1 MAKFLT
7 TTGVSYQLEEI
18 IKDAKERLVLIS
30 PFLRVN
36 ERVKELLE
44 DKDRLKIDVR
54 VIYGKNELQ
63 PEENNWLES
72 MTSIRTSF
80 CKNLHAK
87 CYLNENEALLTSMNL
102 YEFSQVNNNEMGL
115 LVSKEKERE
124 LYEEIY
130 EESMRI
136 VRVSEEIR
144 VTVARVETPEDGRES
159 QPWERSGRGI
169 PERLQRYRK
178 TVSAFGV
185 KMPYLPIQ
193 LSHTANAATRVGD
206 DTKTRRTRKSAATL
220 VETSTRRLY
229 SSPYASLATR
239 SIRMSSSSQATIV
252 EPQGEFT
259 GRID

>member
-18 IKDAKERLVLIS
+18 IKNAKERLVLIS

-87 CYLNENEALLTSMNL
+87 CYLNENAALLTSMNL

-115 LVSKEKERE
+115 LVSKEEERE
-124 LYEEIY
+124 LYGEIY

-144 VTVARVETPEDGRES
+144 VTVARVETPENGGES
-159 QPWERSGRGI
+159 QPREHSGTRNTRETSEI
-169 PERLQRYRK
+169 PEAGFCIRCEDAIPANPAQPYCKRCYASWRRYK
-178 TVSAFGV
+178 NET
-185 KMPYLPIQ
+185 YEEECC
-193 LSHTANAATRVGD
+193 HTCGNEYTATLLKPLCLTCYKKYKDVFEFAGD
-206 DTKTRRTRKSAATL
+206 DS
-220 VETSTRRLY
+220 
-229 SSPYASLATR
+229 
-239 SIRMSSSSQATIV
+239 
-252 EPQGEFT
+252 
-259 GRID
+259 

>member
-87 CYLNENEALLTSMNL
+87 CYLNENAALLTSMNL

-144 VTVARVETPEDGRES
+144 VTVARVEIPENGGES
-159 QPWERSGRGI
+159 QPRKRSRARNTRET
-169 PERLQRYRK
+169 PERPEKGFCIRCEDDIPTNPAQ
-178 TVSAFGV
+178 
-185 KMPYLPIQ
+185 PYCK
-193 LSHTANAATRVGD
+193 RC
-206 DTKTRRTRKSAATL
+206 
-220 VETSTRRLY
+220 
-229 SSPYASLATR
+229 YASWSRFKDETYKEKNYHTCGNEY
-239 SIRMSSSSQATIV
+239 ATIRLKPLCLTCYKKYKDV
-252 EPQGEFT
+252 FEFA
-259 GRID
+259 DDDN